1 MDYQPYCLNISWA
14 DYCDGDAIKDQN
26 GNWIEYC
33 KPCAE
38 KNGISNSSDFVDR
51 GLYSAY
57 GQKVID

>member
-33 KPCAE
+33 DTCDKIQAR
-38 KNGISNSSDFVDR
+38 K
-51 GLYSAY
+51 
-57 GQKVID
+57 